1 MAFAVKPARLAAPS
15 STVPRLPTVITVI
28 VVREY
33 SRRREKTTGVEFWA
47 MVLASVAGVVVVVV
61 VAVSCIWKDVCWGSS
76 SRVPVSASASSS
88 DGRVRLVYSIFSRND
103 DARKMSL
110 NISRMAFIS
119 SFEEVFGW
127 D

>member
-47 MVLASVAGVVVVVV
+47 MVLASVAGVVVVV